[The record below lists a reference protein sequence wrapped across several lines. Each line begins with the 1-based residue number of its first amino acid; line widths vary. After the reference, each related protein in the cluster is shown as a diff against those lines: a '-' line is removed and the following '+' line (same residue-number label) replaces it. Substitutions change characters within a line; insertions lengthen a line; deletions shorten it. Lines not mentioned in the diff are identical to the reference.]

1 MNADSNKRLDMQR
14 RPITVLICFLDSEIL
29 NVLYKI
35 EENYMVQHYLIIFK
49 FLPSGLTN
57 MNQNRLLNCKA
68 ETVEHLGN

>member
-1 MNADSNKRLDMQR
+1 MNAESNKRLDMQR
-14 RPITVLICFLDSEIL
+14 RPITVLICLLDSEIL

>member
-1 MNADSNKRLDMQR
+1 MNADSNKRLDMQW
-14 RPITVLICFLDSEIL
+14 RPITVLICLLDSEIL

-35 EENYMVQHYLIIFK
+35 EENYMVQHYLITFK
-49 FLPSGLTN
+49 FLPLGLTN